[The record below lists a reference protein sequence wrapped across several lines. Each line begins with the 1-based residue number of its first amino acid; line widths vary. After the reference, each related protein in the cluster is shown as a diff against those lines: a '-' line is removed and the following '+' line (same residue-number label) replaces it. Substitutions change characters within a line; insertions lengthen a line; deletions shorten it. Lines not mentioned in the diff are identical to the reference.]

1 MKNIVFIPNIDCGD
15 NRNAP
20 YQYSIKS
27 WKKWA
32 EQFKDIQVVEW
43 TEPILDPKLFPII
56 YQREWVF
63 DILDHNKIDYDQVL
77 IVDSDTIVHPN
88 CPDFFKKTNHEY
100 TAVVSNGCYEWVMRR
115 IDGWGEHLFPNEI
128 KPKVWE
134 YFNTGFIIANKKHK
148 PFFDILKKLYTED
161 IDKLNDIR
169 KNKTYN
175 NLSIP
180 STGQTIVNFLTIK
193 HNIKVT
199 LLPERYN
206 MTDLFRKNLLH
217 TPGTSYTWWPDELTF
232 LDAGWVYHFN
242 SIPGKNQISRHVDYW
257 MERTYNELYE

>member
-1 MKNIVFIPNIDCGD
+1 MKNIVFIPNINCGD
-15 NRNAP
+15 NRSAP
-20 YQYSIKS
+20 YHYSIKS

-32 EQFKDIQVVEW
+32 EQYDDIEVIEW
-43 TEPILDPKLFPII
+43 TDPIFDSKVFPII

-63 DILDHNKIDYDQVL
+63 DILDHNDIKYDQVL

-88 CPDFFKKTNHEY
+88 CPNFFKETNHEY
-100 TAVVSNGCYEWVMRR
+100 AAVVSNGCYEWVLRS
-115 IDGWGEHLFPNEI
+115 INGWGEHLFPKEV

-148 PFFDILKKLYTED
+148 PFFNIVKDLYKNN

-169 KNKTYN
+169 ENAKYN

-193 HNIKVT
+193 HNIKVN

-217 TPGTSYTWWPDELTF
+217 IPGHSWWPDELSF
-232 LDAGWVYHFN
+232 LDTGWVYHFCA
-242 SIPGKNQISRHVDYW
+242 IPGKGQQPRHVDYW
-257 MERTYNELYE
+257 MERTYKELYG